1 MEAQSRSSAMATK
14 CAGCLFEG
22 PKIVSDARR
31 GVGGARNFHVT
42 QWVDLYG
49 NLPYISVM
57 TAQAAPTRT
66 ARLEARLPEE
76 VHALLKRAA
85 ELQGRSLTDFVVAS
99 AHEAAVR
106 TIESDAVVRLSA
118 ADQIRFA
125 EAVFA
130 DDAPADTPAVKDAL
144 KRAKKRHASLIE
156 SA

>member
-1 MEAQSRSSAMATK
+1 VWRPADTRIDS
-14 CAGCLFEG
+14 
-22 PKIVSDARR
+22 
-31 GVGGARNFHVT
+31 
-42 QWVDLYG
+42 YG
-49 NLPYISVM
+49 DLPYTKTM
-57 TAQAAPTRT
+57 TNQVAPART

-99 AHEAAVR
+99 AHEAAIR

-130 DDAPADTPAVKDAL
+130 DTAPADPPAVRAAL

>member
-1 MEAQSRSSAMATK
+1 
-14 CAGCLFEG
+14 
-22 PKIVSDARR
+22 
-31 GVGGARNFHVT
+31 
-42 QWVDLYG
+42 
-49 NLPYISVM
+49 M
-57 TAQAAPTRT
+57 TAQATFTRT

-85 ELQGRSLTDFVVAS
+85 EIQGRSLTDFVVAS

-125 EAVFA
+125 ESVFA
-130 DDAPADTPAVKDAL
+130 DDAPADPPTVKDAL

-156 SA
+156 AA

>member
-1 MEAQSRSSAMATK
+1 
-14 CAGCLFEG
+14 
-22 PKIVSDARR
+22 
-31 GVGGARNFHVT
+31 
-42 QWVDLYG
+42 
-49 NLPYISVM
+49 M
-57 TAQAAPTRT
+57 TAPAAPTRI

-118 ADQIRFA
+118 ADQVRFA

-130 DDAPADTPAVKDAL
+130 DDAPADPPSIKEAL

-156 SA
+156 TA